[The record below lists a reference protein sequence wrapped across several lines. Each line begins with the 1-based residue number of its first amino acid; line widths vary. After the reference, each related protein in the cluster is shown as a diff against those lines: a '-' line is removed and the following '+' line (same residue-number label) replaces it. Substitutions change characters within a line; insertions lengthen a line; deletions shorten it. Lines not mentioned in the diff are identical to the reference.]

1 MLKEDP
7 PGEEATRAE
16 ALQGLSVLDVG
27 SSEQEVLEEVSML
40 RGRAE
45 KGWVQAPEET
55 AAQTLRG
62 TR

>member
-27 SSEQEVLEEVSML
+27 SSDSEQEVLEEVSML

-45 KGWVQAPEET
+45 KGWVQAPERL
-55 AAQTLRG
+55 LR
-62 TR
+62 RP